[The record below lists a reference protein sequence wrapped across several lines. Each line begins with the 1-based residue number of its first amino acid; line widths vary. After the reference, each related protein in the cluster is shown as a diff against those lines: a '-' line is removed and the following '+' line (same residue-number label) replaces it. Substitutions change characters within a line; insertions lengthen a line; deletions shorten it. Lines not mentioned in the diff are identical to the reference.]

1 MKYISAIRL
10 LVIATMV
17 ASLSLSACSSPNTPT
32 PAPTNT
38 VVVSTPTEPQAP
50 MLNSSLV
57 VPNTPTAVQAAP
69 TAAPVQVTQAPTP
82 GQTAPSAAPAQ
93 PSTAAGNLLVLE
105 WAGYEK
111 QDFYKPFIDQHP
123 NVKVVY
129 SFMADDAESFAKA
142 QQNNSDLDVMHPC
155 ANYYRLFV
163 EKGLVQ
169 PIDTSRLKYWN
180 SNYAE
185 LAKIG
190 EIDGKQYFVPWDW
203 SYDGILV
210 RTDKVKNVPQSW
222 AELWNPVYKGHIT
235 TIDAGEEAYEMTAL
249 SLGVDPYSATPE
261 QDAQIKQ
268 KLIELKPNLVNYW
281 SDPTEVSNLMA
292 SGDLWVI
299 GNAWNE
305 TYVNLIK
312 EKTPVQYVMPKEKAI
327 GYSCGYSISSKTK
340 NLDLAYDFINA
351 RTDPQSEAN
360 MANDQGYGPSNKD
373 AVALIDKDMVKL
385 LNLDHPDLLQKIF
398 FMKPLTE
405 AQHQHFTDLW
415 TEIKAAP

>member
-1 MKYISAIRL
+1 MKHFSTMRL
-10 LVIATMV
+10 LFTVMMIT
-17 ASLSLSACSSPNTPT
+17 SLTLTACGTKPTPVTPTNTPVMDTPT
-32 PAPTNT
+32 P
-38 VVVSTPTEPQAP
+38 VQAP

-57 VPNTPTAVQAAP
+57 VPNTPTVAQPKPAA
-69 TAAPVQVTQAPTP
+69 TATQA
-82 GQTAPSAAPAQ
+82 QDN
-93 PSTAAGNLLVLE
+93 TAAGSLLVLE

-111 QDFYKPFIDQHP
+111 PDYYKPFIDQHP
-123 NVKVVY
+123 NVKVDY
-129 SFMADDAESFAKA
+129 SFIADDAESFAKA
-142 QQNNSDLDVMHPC
+142 QNSPDVDVMHPC
-155 ANYYRLFV
+155 ANYFRLFV

-180 SNYAE
+180 STYSE

-190 EIDGKQYFVPWDW
+190 EIDGKQYFIPWDW
-203 SYDGILV
+203 GYDAILV
-210 RTDKVKNVPQSW
+210 RTDKVKKVPQSW
-222 AELWNPVYKGHIT
+222 ADLWNPEYKGHE
-235 TIDAGEEAYEMTAL
+235 TIIDTGEEAYELTAL
-249 SLGVDPYSATPE
+249 ALGIDPYNATPE

-268 KLIELKPNLVNYW
+268 KLIALKPNLVSYW

-305 TYVNLIK
+305 SYVNLIK

-327 GYSCGYSISSKTK
+327 GYLCGYSISSKTK

-351 RTDPQSEAN
+351 RTAPQSEAS

-373 AVALIDKDMVKL
+373 AVALMNKDTVNL
-385 LNLDHPDLLQKIF
+385 LSLDHPDILQNIF

-405 AQHQHFTDLW
+405 AQHQHFTELW

>member
-1 MKYISAIRL
+1 MNKLSGIRFWVTL
-10 LVIATMV
+10 IMIASFTLAAC
-17 ASLSLSACSSPNTPT
+17 ASQPTPPTATVVPTVNTPT
-32 PAPTNT
+32 LT
-38 VVVSTPTEPQAP
+38 QAP

-57 VPNTPTAVQAAP
+57 VPNTVTPVQAKPAATVTPPPEPTAVQPEP
-69 TAAPVQVTQAPTP
+69 TAAA
-82 GQTAPSAAPAQ
+82 AQ
-93 PSTAAGNLLVLE
+93 PNSASGSLLVLE

-111 QDFYKPFIDQHP
+111 PEFYKPFVDQHP
-123 NVKVVY
+123 NVKVDY

-142 QQNNSDLDVMHPC
+142 LSNPDLDVMHPC

-180 SNYAE
+180 SIYPD

-190 EIDGKQYFVPWDW
+190 NIDGKQYFIPWDW

-210 RTDKVKNVPQSW
+210 RTDKVKKIPQSW
-222 AELWNPVYKGHIT
+222 VDLWSPEFKGHET

-249 SLGVDPYSATPE
+249 SLAIDPYTATPD

-268 KLIELKPNLVNYW
+268 KLIDLKPNLVNYW

-312 EKTPVQYVMPKEKAI
+312 EKTPVQYIMPKEKAI
-327 GYSCGYSISSKTK
+327 GYSCGYAISSKTK
-340 NLDLAYDFINA
+340 NVDLAYDFINA

-385 LNLDHPDLLQKIF
+385 LSLDKPDLLTKIF